1 MGALPNWQCFLAC
14 DEVSAAAVAWY
25 LRLHDCPALVFP
37 VPASCELT
45 PTAAVMV
52 PGEFLPRA
60 RHVWAHAGTL
70 GGLTDAELIYLATG
84 ELPGATEARQHDDA
98 A

>member
-14 DEVSAAAVAWY
+14 SCEAAAAPVAEY
-25 LRLHDCPALVFP
+25 LRMHDCPALVFP

-45 PTAAVMV
+45 ATAAVMV
-52 PGEFLPRA
+52 PLEFLARA
-60 RHVWAHAGTL
+60 RHVWAHADMGS
-70 GGLTDAELIYLATG
+70 LTEGELEYLATG
-84 ELPGATEARQHDDA
+84 KLPGAVEPLRHHDA